1 MTEYIRLMENHTLE
15 RTPGFS
21 LFHPQLSPPSD
32 ELTLQTNFRYDSRN
46 CFFKSNSIIKEGK
59 CSMKKVTVLLAS
71 VLVLTACT
79 QPKKEAKKATASK
92 TEQTSI
98 ASSSAKEEQA
108 LKFVVAPQYE
118 GKTSDLM
125 ELGKKLVKE
134 HPEAGKQGEVTLY
147 YTGSTYTLDQQEYVV
162 LMLVNKTTTNID
174 HDAEFKL
181 NWSYDGQPIYQNQLV
196 EYRISENGTLP
207 TQSATIFLLPLT
219 KEQQSIVES
228 ITDGTKTSLSMS
240 DLMMK

>member
-1 MTEYIRLMENHTLE
+1 
-15 RTPGFS
+15 
-21 LFHPQLSPPSD
+21 
-32 ELTLQTNFRYDSRN
+32 
-46 CFFKSNSIIKEGK
+46 
-59 CSMKKVTVLLAS
+59 MKKMLVLLAS
-71 VLVLTACT
+71 VLALTACA
-79 QPKKEAKKATASK
+79 QLNKKVKEATASK
-92 TEQTSI
+92 TEQTTN
-98 ASSSAKEEQA
+98 ATSSAKEGQA

-118 GKTSDLM
+118 GKTSDLI

-134 HPEAGKQGEVTLY
+134 HPEAGKQGEITLY

-162 LMLVNKTTTNID
+162 FMLVNKTTTNID

-196 EYRISENGTLP
+196 EYSISENGTLP

-228 ITDGTKTSLSMS
+228 ITDGTKMSLSMS
-240 DLMMK
+240 DLMK